1 MQHTKSHILFSVI
14 CLFILSGAVWAQT
27 DDGSAD
33 RSITSLD
40 FQKQR
45 TNGGQSGTAGI
56 SSPSTRKPFGVKQKK
71 NIAVITN
78 SKRRYNLVKRIP
90 IKKTAVAKTEKT
102 NPVKT
107 SADSRTKT
115 EELGVTF
122 WRLRPLQTDE
132 DDAPTFPVRINNG
145 TENWTAE
152 RVTSTTKFRKGDRV
166 RFTIESSR
174 TGFLYIVNRESY
186 TDGTSGDAEL
196 IFPTLR
202 TRGGDNQV
210 TAGSL
215 IEIPASTDS
224 VPYFTIK
231 PRRADYAGEEL
242 VAIISPVKIPGIE
255 PGLRAQ
261 TVTREKVRKWL
272 EEWGANVDIY
282 DAADGEG
289 IAYTATEAE
298 ASTTKSRALT
308 QEEPLPQTIYRVQAR
323 ANQPLLVSFQMQAK
337 TP

>member
-1 MQHTKSHILFSVI
+1 MSENNLFVKIILTAI
-14 CLFILSGAVWAQT
+14 CIFAAANFAWTQ
-27 DDGSAD
+27 DDKDSTS

-40 FQKQR
+40 FQAQR
-45 TNGGQSGTAGI
+45 PKSGGGTVKA
-56 SSPSTRKPFGVKQKK
+56 SVENTKSYTAKRKN
-71 NIAVITN
+71 NIAVVSN
-78 SKRRYNLVKRIP
+78 AKRRYNLVKKVSVEGKITLADKSKFP
-90 IKKTAVAKTEKT
+90 NST
-102 NPVKT
+102 N
-107 SADSRTKT
+107 SRSKS

-122 WRLRPLQTDE
+122 WRLRPLETDE
-132 DDAPTFPVRINNG
+132 TDAPTFPVKVNNG

-152 RVTSTTKFRKGDRV
+152 RVGSTTKFKKGDRV

-174 TGFLYIVNRESY
+174 SGYLYIVNREFY

-224 VPYFTIK
+224 VPYFTVK
-231 PRRADYAGEEL
+231 PRRADYAGEEIL
-242 VAIISPVKIPGIE
+242 AIISPTKIPGIE
-255 PGLRAQ
+255 LELRAQ
-261 TVTREKVRKWL
+261 AITRERVQKWL
-272 EEWGANVDIY
+272 GDWSAKIDVY

-289 IAYTATEAE
+289 IAYTLAEAE
-298 ASTTKSRALT
+298 ASTVKSRALT
-308 QEEPLPQTIYRVQAR
+308 QEEPLPQTIFRVQTKTDA
-323 ANQPLLVSFQMQAK
+323 PLMVLFQMQAL

>member
-1 MQHTKSHILFSVI
+1 MSKNNLLIQIFSITI
-14 CLFILSGAVWAQT
+14 CIFAISISGWAQK
-27 DDGSAD
+27 DDTTD

-40 FQKQR
+40 FQAQR
-45 TNGGQSGTAGI
+45 PKSGGGKVASSVNKSNFTNE
-56 SSPSTRKPFGVKQKK
+56 RRRK
-71 NIAVITN
+71 NIAVVT
-78 SKRRYNLVKRIP
+78 SAKRRYNLVKKIAP
-90 IKKTAVAKTEKT
+90 TIKVAVKA
-102 NPVKT
+102 
-107 SADSRTKT
+107 RLKT

-122 WRLRPLQTDE
+122 WRLRQPDADE
-132 DDAPTFPVRINNG
+132 ADAPTFPVKVNNT

-152 RVTSTTKFRKGDRV
+152 RVSSTTKFKKGDRV

-174 TGFLYIVNRESY
+174 TGYLYIINREFY

-215 IEIPASTDS
+215 VEIPASTDS

-242 VAIISPVKIPGIE
+242 LAIISPVKIPGVE
-255 PGLRAQ
+255 VELRAQ
-261 TVTREKVRKWL
+261 AITRERVQKWL
-272 EEWGANVDIY
+272 GDWSAKVDVY

-289 IAYTATEAE
+289 IAYTLAEAE
-298 ASTTKSRALT
+298 ASTVKSRALT
-308 QEEPLPQTIYRVQAR
+308 QEEPLPQTIYRVQTRTDA
-323 ANQPLLVSFQMQAK
+323 PLIVLFQMQAL